1 MAPERS
7 ESQADANSV
16 KSLAPTPYNPRKA
29 WAEGQGDAFKRSL
42 FEFGDLS
49 GIVKNVRTGNLV
61 GGNKR
66 TDVFREAEGAKIV
79 KTEQEPDKQG
89 TVAHGYV
96 IADGNRFAYRE
107 VDWPEAKEKA
117 ANLAANKWSAEWE
130 WEGASKL
137 LQELNAKF
145 DLTLTGFQ
153 QHELDALLAAE
164 WQPPAVEPMEPH
176 SHHDAV
182 HLVLTKEQHDI
193 FQQAKAKVIVQAEDG
208 DKDMSDGRA
217 VELICADYLSGK

>member
-1 MAPERS
+1 M
-7 ESQADANSV
+7 
-16 KSLAPTPYNPRKA
+16 KSLSATPYNPRKA
-29 WAEGQGDAFKRSL
+29 WAEGQGGAFKRSL

-49 GIVKNVRTGNLV
+49 GIVLNMRTGNLV

-66 TDVFREAEGAKIV
+66 TDVFRETEGAEIV
-79 KTEQEPDKQG
+79 KTPHLDKQG

-96 IADGNRFAYRE
+96 IVDGNRFAYRE
-107 VDWPEAKEKA
+107 VDWSETKEKA

-137 LQELNAKF
+137 LQELNADF

-153 QHELDALLAAE
+153 THELDALLAADWE
-164 WQPPAVEPMEPH
+164 PPAVEDMHPH

-193 FQQAKAKVIVQAEDG
+193 FQQAKAKAIVQAEDG

-217 VELICADYLSGK
+217 VELICADYLSGQ